1 MLRRQKAGHK
11 PCEMK
16 LNEKAQI
23 HDQPNAVGSSV
34 AHQEIV
40 LQNF

>member
-23 HDQPNAVGSSV
+23 HDHLNVAVSSL